1 MKSLVKSFPK
11 DNLTKSEREALNNLQ
26 QRDST
31 IITKAN
37 KGDAMVIMD
46 VEDYIKKANR
56 QLSDTNNYQK
66 LNIYP
71 LELHTEKNKAV
82 INNYEDDEQLYI
94 IKNGNIAPTW
104 QDSNTG
110 LSSTTKNSGRSA
122 ISYVDCHTSRTS
134 EFVDHY
140 LQPAVTNF

>member
-26 QRDST
+26 QRDNT

-37 KGDAMVIMD
+37 KGD
-46 VEDYIKKANR
+46 
-56 QLSDTNNYQK
+56 
-66 LNIYP
+66 
-71 LELHTEKNKAV
+71 
-82 INNYEDDEQLYI
+82 DEQSYI

-122 ISYVDCHTSRTS
+122 ISSVDCHTSRMS

>member
-1 MKSLVKSFPK
+1 MKSLVKPFPK

-26 QRDST
+26 QRDNT

-66 LNIYP
+66 LNRYP

-94 IKNGNIAPTW
+94 IKNGNIAPT
-104 QDSNTG
+104 
-110 LSSTTKNSGRSA
+110 
-122 ISYVDCHTSRTS
+122 
-134 EFVDHY
+134 
-140 LQPAVTNF
+140 